1 MEVVKRDGTCEPVR
15 FDTISDRLRTL
26 SLMNPPL
33 QIDIPKLA
41 ITIIEQLHDKISTS
55 KIDELSAEE
64 CAAKCTEHPDFGVL
78 AGRIVISNNH
88 KNTSSCFF
96 SISEQLYTSGRVHDD
111 YFRIVGDNFP
121 HFQEMLQFDRDYL
134 IDYFGFKT
142 LERAYLLKCDDVI
155 VERPQHMWMRVAVA
169 IHGAN
174 LDKVKETYDL
184 MSQKYF
190 THATPTLFNA
200 GTPLPQLS
208 SCFLVGMQEDSI
220 DGIYDT
226 LKDCALIS
234 KLAGGIGLHIHNVRG
249 TGTHIQG
256 TNGKS
261 NGIVPML
268 RVFNETARYV
278 DQGGGK
284 RNGSFAIY
292 LSPDHSDI
300 EAWIDLKRNTG
311 DESAKARDLF
321 YGLWVPDLFMSR
333 VEQDADWSL
342 FCPHD
347 CPGLSLVYGDTY
359 KELYETYEREG
370 KASKTVKAR
379 ELWFKILDAQME
391 TGTPSILYKD
401 ACNHKSNQKNI
412 GVIQSS
418 NLCTEIIQYSDKEE
432 TAVCN
437 LASISLTAFVKNK
450 TFNFEELH
458 RVTQVVVENLNR
470 IIDLNHYPTEKARR
484 SNMRHRPIGTGVQG
498 LADAFFLMDIPFHS
512 PAALELNQQIFE
524 TMYHAAMT
532 KSVELARRDGPYST
546 FAGSPLSEGKF
557 QFDLWGV
564 TPKMYDWTELRTLVQ
579 TVGVRNSLLLAPM
592 PTASTSQILGN
603 TECFE
608 PITSNIYTR
617 RTLAGDF
624 VMVNQYLVNDLLA
637 EKKWSIAIKDSIV
650 ANHGSVQHLDISDH
664 LKQKYK
670 VVWEMPMKHLIDLAV
685 SRGAFI
691 CQSQSLNLW
700 IKDPTYTILTS
711 MYFYGWRQGLKTG
724 VYYLRRKPKHHT
736 TQFTIAP
743 CETCSA

>member
-1 MEVVKRDGTCEPVR
+1 
-15 FDTISDRLRTL
+15 
-26 SLMNPPL
+26 MNPPL

-88 KNTSSCFF
+88 KNTSSSFF
-96 SISEQLYTSGRVHDD
+96 SISEQLYTSGRVHED
-111 YFRIVGDNFP
+111 YFRIVGEHSPD
-121 HFQEMLQFDRDYL
+121 FQEMLQFDRDYW

-174 LDKVKETYDL
+174 LEKVKETYDL

-484 SNMRHRPIGTGVQG
+484 SNLRHRPIGTGVQG

-532 KSVELARRDGPYST
+532 KSVELARREGPYST

-624 VMVNQYLVNDLLA
+624 VMVNQYLVDDLLA

-650 ANHGSVQHLDISDH
+650 ANHGSVQHLNISDH